1 MKTKLVSDFLVF
13 LRNSPTPY
21 HAAQNL
27 RTMLKKA
34 GYEELFER
42 EKWSLKKNGKYFII
56 RGGSSLLA
64 FELNNIKEN
73 AGFLAIGAHTDSPCL
88 KLKPNPTKEK
98 FGYLQLNTEV
108 YGGVLLN
115 PWFDRD
121 LSIAGKVIYKTK
133 SNQIGTTLIDCKKPL
148 AILSSLAIHL
158 DREANK
164 KRSIDKQKML
174 SPILSLPCGE
184 KDFKDLI
191 VSEIANKE
199 KIEKNFSVLSSDLF
213 LYDTQPPAVTGL
225 NDDFISS
232 ARLDNL
238 VSCYYACRALID
250 SKSEYNKLLIC
261 NDHEE
266 VGSQSY
272 IGAKGNF
279 FKDVL
284 GRVYKTP
291 EIYSRVVASSLL
303 VSADNAHGLHPNF
316 PERHD
321 ENHRPIINSGVV
333 VKINNNQAYA
343 SNADTCSIIE
353 NLAEKHKIPV
363 QYFISNNEM
372 PCGSTIGPIT
382 ATQIG
387 LRTIDLGVPTF
398 AMHSIRELC
407 GVKDIS
413 SFYKLLVKAYQEDV
427 KGLYSSLG

>member
-1 MKTKLVSDFLVF
+1 MKKNLVSDFLLF
-13 LRNSPTPY
+13 LQNSPTPF
-21 HAAQNL
+21 HVAQNL
-27 RTMLKKA
+27 KIMLKSV
-34 GYEELFER
+34 GYEELL
-42 EKWSLKKNGKYFII
+42 EKDEWSLKKNGKYFVI
-56 RGGSSLLA
+56 RGDSSLIA
-64 FELNNIKEN
+64 FELNRAVSEN
-73 AGFLAIGAHTDSPCL
+73 TGFLAVGAHTDSPSL
-88 KLKPNPTKEK
+88 KLKPNPTKER
-98 FGYLQLNTEV
+98 FGYLQLNIEV
-108 YGGVLLN
+108 YGAVLLN

-121 LSIAGKVIYKTK
+121 LSIAGKVVYKTK
-133 SNQIGTTLIDCKKPL
+133 SGQIKTTLIDCKKPI
-148 AILSSLAIHL
+148 AVLSSLAIHL

-174 SPILSLPCGE
+174 SPILTLQSEGR
-184 KDFKDLI
+184 DFNELLI
-191 VSEIANKE
+191 SEIKKKE
-199 KIEKNFSVLSSDLF
+199 KIKADLDLLTTDLF
-213 LYDTQPPAVTGL
+213 LYDTQAPAVTGL
-225 NDDFISS
+225 NDDFVSS

-238 VSCYYACRALID
+238 VSCFFACLALID
-250 SKSEYNKLLIC
+250 SKSSHNKLLIC

-279 FKDVL
+279 LKDVL

-291 EIYSRVVASSLL
+291 ELYSRAIASSLL

-333 VKINNNQAYA
+333 IKINNNQAYA
-343 SNADTCSIIE
+343 SNADTCSIIQ
-353 NLAEKHKIPV
+353 NLAEKRKIPI

-382 ATQIG
+382 ATALGIK
-387 LRTIDLGVPTF
+387 TVDLGLPTF

-413 SFYKLLVKAYQEDV
+413 SFYKLLLELYQKDLQ
-427 KGLYSSLG
+427 KS

>member
-1 MKTKLVSDFLVF
+1 MKNNLVSDFLLF
-13 LRNSPTPY
+13 LRNSPTPF
-21 HAAQNL
+21 HATQNL
-27 RTMLKKA
+27 ESMLKSA
-34 GYEELFER
+34 GYERLL
-42 EKWSLKKNGKYFII
+42 EKDEWSLRKKGKYYVI
-56 RGGSSLLA
+56 RGDSSLIA
-64 FELNNIKEN
+64 FELNRTVREN
-73 AGFLAIGAHTDSPCL
+73 TGFLAIGAHTDSPCL
-88 KLKPNPTKEK
+88 KLKPNSTKQK

-133 SNQIGTTLIDCKKPL
+133 SGKIKTMLIDCKKPL
-148 AILSSLAIHL
+148 AVLSSLAIHL

-174 SPILSLPCGE
+174 SPILAVQCE
-184 KDFKDLI
+184 DKDFHELLL
-191 VSEIANKE
+191 SEIKKKE
-199 KIEKNFSVLSSDLF
+199 KLKTGLKLIATDLF
-213 LYDTQPPAVTGL
+213 MYDTQVPAVIGL
-225 NDDFISS
+225 NDEFVSS

-238 VSCYYACRALID
+238 VSCFLACRALID
-250 SKSEYNKLLIC
+250 SNSSQNKLLIC

-279 FKDVL
+279 LKDVL
-284 GRVYKTP
+284 GRVFKTP
-291 EIYSRVVASSLL
+291 ELYSRAIASSLL

-333 VKINNNQAYA
+333 IKINNNQAYA
-343 SNADTCSIIE
+343 TNADTCSIIQ
-353 NLAEKHKIPV
+353 NLAEKRKIPI

-382 ATQIG
+382 ATALGIK
-387 LRTIDLGVPTF
+387 TVDLGLPTF

-407 GVKDIS
+407 GVRDIS
-413 SFYKLLVKAYQEDV
+413 CFYKLLFELYQED
-427 KGLYSSLG
+427 LYGS

>member
-1 MKTKLVSDFLVF
+1 MKKNLIPDFLLF
-13 LRNSPTPY
+13 LRNSPTPF
-21 HAAQNL
+21 HATQNL
-27 RTMLKKA
+27 KSMLESA
-34 GYEELFER
+34 GFEQIL
-42 EKWSLKKNGKYFII
+42 EKDEWSLKNNGKYFVI
-56 RGGSSLLA
+56 RGDSSLIA
-64 FELNNIKEN
+64 IELNRAVSEN
-73 AGFLAIGAHTDSPCL
+73 TGFLAVGAHTDSPCL
-88 KLKPNPTKEK
+88 KLKPNATKER

-121 LSIAGKVIYKTK
+121 LSIAGKIVYKTK
-133 SNQIGTTLIDCKKPL
+133 TGQIKTMLIDCKKPL
-148 AILSSLAIHL
+148 AVLSSLAIHL

-174 SPILSLPCGE
+174 SPILAPRSEGSN
-184 KDFKDLI
+184 FQDLLI
-191 VSEIANKE
+191 SEIKKKE
-199 KIEKNFSVLSSDLF
+199 KIKTGLSLLTTDLF
-213 LYDTQPPAVTGL
+213 MYDTQAPAVTGM
-225 NDDFISS
+225 NDDFVSS

-238 VSCYYACRALID
+238 VSCFYACRALID
-250 SKSEYNKLLIC
+250 SKPSQNKLLIC

-284 GRVYKTP
+284 GRVCKTP
-291 EIYSRVVASSLL
+291 ELYSRAIASSML

-333 VKINNNQAYA
+333 IKINNNQAYA
-343 SNADTCSIIE
+343 SNADTCSIIQ
-353 NLAEKHKIPV
+353 NLAEKRKIPI

-372 PCGSTIGPIT
+372 ACGSTIGPIT
-382 ATQIG
+382 ATALG
-387 LRTIDLGVPTF
+387 VKTVDLGLPTF

-407 GVKDIS
+407 GVKDIY
-413 SFYKLLVKAYQEDV
+413 SFYKLLLELYQED
-427 KGLYSSLG
+427 LD

>member
-1 MKTKLVSDFLVF
+1 MKKNLISDFLLF
-13 LRNSPTPY
+13 LRNSPTPF
-21 HAAQNL
+21 HVAQNL
-27 RTMLKKA
+27 RFMLQSA
-34 GYEELFER
+34 GYNELFEKD
-42 EKWSLKKNGKYFII
+42 EWSLKKNGKYFVI
-56 RGGSSLLA
+56 RGDSSLVA
-64 FELNNIKEN
+64 FELNRAVSDN
-73 AGFLAIGAHTDSPCL
+73 AGFLAVGAHTDSPCL
-88 KLKPNPTKEK
+88 KLKPNSTKER
-98 FGYLQLNTEV
+98 FGYLQLNIEV

-121 LSIAGKVIYKTK
+121 LSIAGKVVYKIK
-133 SNQIGTTLIDCKKPL
+133 SGQIKNMLIDFKKPL
-148 AILSSLAIHL
+148 AVLSSLAIHL

-174 SPILSLPCGE
+174 SPILALKSEGR
-184 KDFKDLI
+184 DFQDLLI
-191 VSEIANKE
+191 SEIKKKE
-199 KIEKNFSVLSSDLF
+199 KMKTGLSLLTSDLF
-213 LYDTQPPAVTGL
+213 MYDTQAPAVAGM
-225 NDDFISS
+225 NEDFVSS

-250 SKSEYNKLLIC
+250 SKSSHNKLLIC

-279 FKDVL
+279 LKDVL
-284 GRVYKTP
+284 GRVCRTP
-291 EIYSRVVASSLL
+291 EQYSRVIASSLL

-333 VKINNNQAYA
+333 IKINNNQAYA
-343 SNADTCSIIE
+343 SNADTCSIIQ
-353 NLAEKHKIPV
+353 NLAEKRKIPI

-382 ATQIG
+382 ATALG
-387 LRTIDLGVPTF
+387 VKTVDLGLPTF

-407 GVKDIS
+407 GVNDIF
-413 SFYKLLVKAYQEDV
+413 SFYKLLLELYQED
-427 KGLYSSLG
+427 LH

>member
-1 MKTKLVSDFLVF
+1 MKKNLISDFLLF
-13 LRNSPTPY
+13 LRNSPTPF
-21 HAAQNL
+21 HVAQNL
-27 RTMLKKA
+27 RFMLESA
-34 GYEELFER
+34 GYNELFEKD
-42 EKWSLKKNGKYFII
+42 EWSLKKNGKYFVI
-56 RGGSSLLA
+56 RGDSSLVA
-64 FELNNIKEN
+64 FELNRAVSDN
-73 AGFLAIGAHTDSPCL
+73 AGFLAVGAHTDSPCL
-88 KLKPNPTKEK
+88 KLKPNSTKER
-98 FGYLQLNTEV
+98 FGYLQLNIEV

-121 LSIAGKVIYKTK
+121 LSIAGKVVYKIK
-133 SNQIGTTLIDCKKPL
+133 SGQIKNMLIDFKKPL
-148 AILSSLAIHL
+148 AVLSSLAIHL

-174 SPILSLPCGE
+174 SPILALKSEGR
-184 KDFKDLI
+184 DFQDLLI
-191 VSEIANKE
+191 SEIKKKE
-199 KIEKNFSVLSSDLF
+199 KMKTGLSLLTSDLF
-213 LYDTQPPAVTGL
+213 MYDTQAPAVAGM
-225 NDDFISS
+225 NEDFVSS

-250 SKSEYNKLLIC
+250 SKSSHNKLLIC

-279 FKDVL
+279 LKDVL
-284 GRVYKTP
+284 GRVCRTP
-291 EIYSRVVASSLL
+291 EQYSRVIASSLL

-333 VKINNNQAYA
+333 IKINNNQAYA
-343 SNADTCSIIE
+343 SNADTCSIIQ
-353 NLAEKHKIPV
+353 NLAEKRKIPI

-382 ATQIG
+382 ATALG
-387 LRTIDLGVPTF
+387 VKTVDLGLPTF

-407 GVKDIS
+407 GVNDIF
-413 SFYKLLVKAYQEDV
+413 SFYKLLLELYQED
-427 KGLYSSLG
+427 LH